1 MRYGNYEPSERGSVG
16 TAITFLMIGLGIG
29 AFTAL
34 LLTPKT
40 GTQMR
45 RALRRRYE
53 DGREAF
59 DDWTEDLRG
68 RAEEVIERGAEIARE
83 VGEAARER
91 GESVRKAVQR
101 G

>member
-1 MRYGNYEPSERGSVG
+1 MRFGNYEPSDRGSVG

-34 LLTPKT
+34 LLTPKS
-40 GTQMR
+40 GPQLR
-45 RALRRRYE
+45 RAIRRKYE
-53 DGREAF
+53 DGREAL
-59 DDWTEDLRG
+59 DEWTEDLRD
-68 RAEEVIERGAEIARE
+68 RAEEVLERGAEIARE
-83 VGEAARER
+83 VGEKARER